1 MEFVVA
7 KRRFDLDP
15 RDIPRRLE
23 GVEPELIRTYAVRIK
38 GKLYPCKQ
46 VLSVLTGLPKAS
58 FDAHQAYRILER
70 MGLEV
75 VVGKGRT
82 R

>member
-7 KRRFDLDP
+7 KRRFDLDL
-15 RDIPRRLE
+15 RDIPRKLE
-23 GVEPELIRTYAVRIK
+23 GVEPEPIQTYAVRIK

-58 FDAHQAYRILER
+58 FNAHQAYRILER

-75 VVGKGRT
+75 VVVKGRI